1 MLNEVRSRL
10 MNVSGSSYTPTSLGE
25 PVSADYVRA
34 EELPAVTAIKQLLYG
49 VSPDAITLDWRTR
62 QLLWFMYASDVGEL
76 LSGLDS
82 RVTYNKHSACSRIY
96 PAIVCKNI
104 STGDAAQVIGAELS
118 ADYSGIAYV
127 RRELTLTGSNAATV
141 RQITPVGSSSFL
153 TRNASGLFAIEK
165 SSLQVK
171 LPDQVGSVWRLETI
185 TLPRQ
190 SAGDLLD
197 SIISLGDPV
206 ALELFG
212 VGSTQQSGLR
222 AAYDRWQHSDRVMD
236 RLSAI
241 LVAIVLQTGV
251 LS

>member
-10 MNVSGSSYTPTSLGE
+10 MNVSGSGYAPTIIGE
-25 PVSADYVRA
+25 PIPADYVRV
-34 EELPAVTAIKQLLYG
+34 EELPAVTAIKRLLYG

-96 PAIVCKNI
+96 PAIICKNV
-104 STGDAAQVIGAELS
+104 STGDAAQVIGAELP
-118 ADYSGIAYV
+118 ADYSGTAYV
-127 RRELTLTGSNAATV
+127 RRELTLTGSNTATV
-141 RQITPVGSSSFL
+141 QQITPAGGSSFL
-153 TRNASGLFAIEK
+153 NRDAFGLFAVEK

-190 SAGDLLD
+190 SAGDLLN
-197 SIISLGDPV
+197 SVISLGEPV

-212 VGSTQQSGLR
+212 VGSPQQSRLQ
-222 AAYDRWQHSDRVMD
+222 AAYARWQNSDRVMD

-251 LS
+251 PS